1 MGLASDLQSLKSF
14 IGTAVFDFINIFW
27 RRVVFYLI
35 LLFFTVLFLV
45 PTQLLPEEQIFHW
58 WDKAQHAAVFI
69 VLGLFGAIAYPR
81 NTYQIF
87 LGLLFYGALIE
98 LLQSLTSW
106 RQGDVYD
113 WYADALGIAII
124 WLFYGLLMRIK
135 TNSFE
140 KR

>member
-45 PTQLLPEEQIFHW
+45 PAQLLPEEPIFHW

-69 VLGLFGAIAYPR
+69 VLGFFGAMAYPR
-81 NTYQIF
+81 VAYQI
-87 LGLLFYGALIE
+87 LVGLLFYGALIE
-98 LLQSLTSW
+98 LLQSLTNW
-106 RQGDVYD
+106 RQGDLYD
-113 WYADALGIAII
+113 WYADACGIAVV
-124 WLFYGLLMRIK
+124 WLIYSVLRRPTARKL
-135 TNSFE
+135 
-140 KR
+140 